1 MNFIATFDVRF
12 EQALYAVR
20 DDSLLQLFIRI
31 TGLGSHYTIFG
42 LVFIV
47 AIILAYRKRWV
58 LITGLCVS
66 VFGSAVSAYVLKEL
80 IARPRPDVFMHAY
93 TPTTLYSFPS
103 IHAALSVAF
112 YVFILWLLYDTLP
125 AAWRH
130 VANGAVTA
138 LILAI
143 GFSRLYLGVHYPSDV
158 LGGYILGGAFV
169 LLGIKVAKYL
179 EQRTTSVLIR

>member
-1 MNFIATFDVRF
+1 MITLITNLDMAV
-12 EQALYAVR
+12 EQALYAIR
-20 DDSLLQLFIRI
+20 DDSLVQLFIRI
-31 TGLGSHYTIFG
+31 TELGSHYTIFG
-42 LVFIV
+42 LALIV

-58 LITGLCVS
+58 LIAGLCIS
-66 VFGSAVSAYVLKEL
+66 VFGSAVSAYVLKWL

-93 TPTTLYSFPS
+93 APTTLHSFPS
-103 IHAALSVAF
+103 IHATLSVAF

-125 AAWRH
+125 AVWRH

-158 LGGYILGGAFV
+158 LAGYVLGGLFV

-179 EQRTTSVLIR
+179 ERRITSVSE